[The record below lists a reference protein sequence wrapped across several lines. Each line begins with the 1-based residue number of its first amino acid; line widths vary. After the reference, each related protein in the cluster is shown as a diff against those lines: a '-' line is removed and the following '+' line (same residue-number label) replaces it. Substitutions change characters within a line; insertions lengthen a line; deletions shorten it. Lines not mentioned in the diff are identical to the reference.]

1 MAAMES
7 VWAGIFA
14 ALVAIACTGAPV
26 AQVPPTTDLPSPTAT
41 PVPAS
46 TSPSDTDS
54 PGGAF
59 PSPTAIPAPGVAPLA
74 PMDVERAFPNLSFR
88 EMLAMAYPD
97 DGTDRL
103 FLALKPGRIV
113 VFPNDQSVDSAAT
126 FLDITGRVS
135 DRGSEE
141 GLLGLTFDPEYSRN
155 GYLYVYYSAA
165 QPRRVVVSRF
175 SVSSDSAGAAD
186 PSSERVILEI
196 PQPFANHNGGPV
208 KFGPD
213 GFLYIGLGDGG
224 GGGDR
229 GGNGQNTSTLLST
242 ILRIHVRSMDSQ
254 GAYTVPADNPFVG
267 LGGGAREEIWAYGL
281 RNPWRFTF
289 DRETGDLWL
298 ADVGQNRFEE
308 VDLIRRGLNY
318 GWNVMEGTHCFA
330 PSSGCDRTGLQL
342 PIIEYGH
349 REGCSVTGGYVY
361 RGSRL
366 PMLSGAYVYG
376 DFCSG
381 KIWGLRYDGT
391 EVSEHLELADTGLNI
406 SSFGEDQSGEL
417 YILAFDSSGDAGIYR
432 LMPR

>member
-1 MAAMES
+1 
-7 VWAGIFA
+7 
-14 ALVAIACTGAPV
+14 
-26 AQVPPTTDLPSPTAT
+26 
-41 PVPAS
+41 
-46 TSPSDTDS
+46 
-54 PGGAF
+54 
-59 PSPTAIPAPGVAPLA
+59 
-74 PMDVERAFPNLSFR
+74 MDIERAFPNLAFR

-103 FLALKPGRIV
+103 FLALKPGRIM
-113 VFPNDQSVDSAAT
+113 VFPNDETVDAAVT

-186 PSSERVILEI
+186 PGSERVILEI
-196 PQPFANHNGGPV
+196 PQPFANHNGGQV

-242 ILRIHVRSMDSQ
+242 ILRIDVRSMDSQ

-289 DRETGDLWL
+289 DRKTGDLWL

-318 GWNVMEGTHCFA
+318 GWNVMEGAHCFA
-330 PSSGCDRTGLQL
+330 PSSGCNRTDLEL
-342 PIIEYGH
+342 PIVEYGH
-349 REGCSVTGGYVY
+349 SEGCSVTGGYVY

-381 KIWGLRYDGT
+381 KIWGLRYSGA
-391 EVSEHLELADTGLNI
+391 EVSEHLELVDTGLNI

-417 YILAFDSSGDAGIYR
+417 YILDFDSSGDAGVYR
-432 LMPR
+432 LTPR